1 MTALIETARK
11 HFPHLKILVRA
22 ISRPHHF
29 ELINDGIARTVHQHA
44 GSAIELARGALEELG
59 YRAHRA
65 NRLAQAFAKFDREA
79 AIEIAAVHKDETA
92 FATQVRRSITEIEDQ
107 FEEDRLSIAPSVDDA
122 WDNTRLRK
130 NGVRS

>member
-1 MTALIETARK
+1 MGGVLVEG
-11 HFPHLKILVRA
+11 HL
-22 ISRPHHF
+22 S
-29 ELINDGIARTVHQHA
+29 GIQIIHTTDYP
-44 GSAIELARGALEELG
+44 ELARGALEELG
-59 YRAHRA
+59 CRAHRA

-122 WDNTRLRK
+122 WDNTQLRK